1 MNILAKL
8 ITKQVKIRTLKI
20 LQLPGMFKGKVLEG
34 IDLALKHVKQTLSK
48 TEAHKDGNIC
58 SCLLRSFI
66 IYFFCSQR
74 HFFFKSFITL

>member
-8 ITKQVKIRTLKI
+8 ITKQVKICTLRI

-34 IDLALKHVKQTLSK
+34 IDLALKQVTQTLSK

-58 SCLLRSFI
+58 SFLLSSFI
-66 IYFFCSQR
+66 IYFFCIQR
-74 HFFFKSFITL
+74 HFFFSNLL